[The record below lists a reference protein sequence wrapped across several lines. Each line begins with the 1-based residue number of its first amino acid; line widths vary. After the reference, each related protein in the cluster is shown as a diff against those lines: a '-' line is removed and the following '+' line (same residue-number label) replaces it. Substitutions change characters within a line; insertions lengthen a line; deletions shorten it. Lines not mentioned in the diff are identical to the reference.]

1 MKKLIVNI
9 FLMLT
14 LLNVG
19 AFAFEKLHKVVI
31 QVSSADAK
39 TQGIALNNTVNL
51 QKLYGIDNI
60 AIEIVAFGPGL
71 SILTKGSKQNARVES
86 LAMQEVT
93 FSACMN
99 TMDKIKAKTGK
110 LPILSEGVGTVR
122 AGAARIIELQEEG
135 YAYLRP

>member
-1 MKKLIVNI
+1 
-9 FLMLT
+9 MLT

-19 AFAFEKLHKVVI
+19 ALAVEKMHKVVI
-31 QVSSADAK
+31 QVSSSDAK
-39 TQGIALNNTVNL
+39 TQGLVLNNVVNL

-60 AIEIVAFGPGL
+60 KIEVVAFGPGL
-71 SILTKGSKQNARVES
+71 SILTKKSKQSERVES

-99 TMDKIKAKTGK
+99 TMNAIKAKTGK
-110 LPILSEGVGTVR
+110 LPILSEGVGTVK
-122 AGAARIIELQEEG
+122 AGAARIVELQEQG